1 MPNLKGLF
9 LYAYINYLTV
19 SGAVLAKIFWQYS
32 KLFLKTFGKIGRRVE
47 TDNIAYF
54 IDSVFSGLNQLGCH
68 FQPFQLNK
76 LIGGNLSD
84 SLYFSMQAGTAHIH
98 FLWRNS
104 SVENS
109 ILSIFF
115 FYDGYGTFQ

>member
-1 MPNLKGLF
+1 MDSWHYAKF
-9 LYAYINYLTV
+9 KRTILYAYINYLTV

-84 SLYFSMQAGTAHIH
+84 SLYFRCR
-98 FLWRNS
+98 LER
-104 SVENS
+104 
-109 ILSIFF
+109 LIFIFSANISTLKSGSEMF
-115 FYDGYGTFQ
+115 F

>member
-1 MPNLKGLF
+1 MDSWHYAKF
-9 LYAYINYLTV
+9 KRTILYAYINYLTV

-84 SLYFSMQAGTAHIH
+84 SLYFSMQAGWNGSYSFSRLIYPH
-98 FLWRNS
+98 
-104 SVENS
+104 
-109 ILSIFF
+109 
-115 FYDGYGTFQ
+115 